1 METQKTVVEF
11 FTAEGKKNY
20 PVSIEAEQMLLGA
33 VLINPTLIEQVN
45 EFLRAEHFFEPL
57 HQKIYNSIEFVSDK
71 GITPSVIT
79 LKSILKEDSL
89 FIELKGEEY
98 LIKLTLMAMVV
109 INPYYYGK
117 KIFDLATKRN
127 LIQIKK

>member
-20 PVSIEAEQMLLGA
+20 PVSIEAEQMLLA
-33 VLINPTLIEQVN
+33 AILINPTLIEQVN

-57 HQKIYNSIEFVSDK
+57 HQKIYNSIEVVSDK
-71 GITPSVIT
+71 GLTPSVIA
-79 LKSILKEDSL
+79 LKSMLDKEPL
-89 FIELKGEEY
+89 FIELNGEEY
-98 LIKLTLMAMVV
+98 LLKLMTMAMVV
-109 INPYYYGK
+109 INPHDYGK
-117 KIFDLATKRN
+117 IIFDLATKRN